1 MTQATWERLFD
12 CRHAFDDPFTLWAVV
27 AIAAAAVLAGIVIQ
41 LLRRLKRISR
51 ESYDDAF
58 VRWKS
63 WVGLSVLIVAAI
75 LLGAAWTV
83 AAVALLSLACYRE
96 YARATG
102 LFREKAIS
110 AVIVLGIFLVTFAV
124 VDHYDRLFFALG
136 PLTVA
141 LIAAVTVPSD
151 RPRGY
156 IQRVALGVFAFLMFG
171 FSLGYL
177 GNIANAV
184 NYRPILLMI
193 FIGVEGNDIFA
204 YCTGKMIAG
213 PKLLPG
219 TSPGKTLSG
228 SIGALLLTTILV
240 ASMAHFIFADTAVDT
255 LPVLIS
261 LGILIGGLGQLGD
274 LVLSS
279 IKRDVGIKDTGTIIP
294 GHGGLLDRFDSLIL
308 VPPAVFHYLS
318 YYLGPL
324 GSEETTRIFT
334 GG

>member
-1 MTQATWERLFD
+1 MTPATWERWFGY
-12 CRHAFDDPFTLWAVV
+12 RQAFDDPFTLWAVV
-27 AIAAAAVLAGIVIQ
+27 AIAGAAAVAGIVIQ
-41 LLRRLKRISR
+41 LLRRLKRINR
-51 ESYDDAF
+51 ESYHDAV

-63 WVGLSVLIVAAI
+63 WVGLSAFIVVAI

-83 AAVALLSLACYRE
+83 ATVALLSLACYRE

-124 VDHYDRLFFALG
+124 VDHFERLFFALC

-141 LIAAVTVPSD
+141 LIAAVTLPSD

-156 IQRVALGVFAFLMFG
+156 IQRVALGVLAFLMFG

-177 GNIANAV
+177 GAITNDV
-184 NYRPILLMI
+184 RYRPILLMI

-204 YCTGKMIAG
+204 YCIGKAIGG

-219 TSPGKTLSG
+219 TSPGKTLAG
-228 SIGALLLTTILV
+228 SLGGLVVTAPLV
-240 ASMAHFIFADTAVDT
+240 ALMAHFIFAGTAVDRI
-255 LPVLIS
+255 PILIS
-261 LGILIGGLGQLGD
+261 LGILISGLAQLGE

-279 IKRDVGIKDTGTIIP
+279 IKRDVGIKGTGTSIP

-308 VPPAVFHYLS
+308 VPPAVFHYLC

-324 GSEETTRIFT
+324 GSQETARIFT